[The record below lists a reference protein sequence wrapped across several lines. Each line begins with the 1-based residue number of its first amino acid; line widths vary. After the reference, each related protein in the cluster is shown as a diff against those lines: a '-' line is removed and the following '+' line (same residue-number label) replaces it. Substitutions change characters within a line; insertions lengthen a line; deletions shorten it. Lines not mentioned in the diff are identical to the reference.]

1 MAIAQIL
8 RASTSPK
15 ANRLLAA
22 LPEAAYRRLLP
33 DFEATTL
40 RVGEVLFHKAG
51 RLQYAY
57 FPTSAVATLSYA
69 VEEGRPMA
77 KAWPVGREGVVGVS
91 IFLGNGRREH
101 NATVQVAGLAVR
113 LPAAALMNEF
123 RRAGML
129 QHLLLRYV
137 FALVT
142 QASQLGVCN
151 YHHPIEQRLCRFLSL
166 GFDRVAGDRIAFTH
180 QHIAEL
186 LGVRRESITEA
197 ASRLQSQG
205 VIEYQRGNI
214 RLISRKKL
222 QERSCPCGAIIQRA
236 FQSVFE

>member
-1 MAIAQIL
+1 VAIGQI
-8 RASTSPK
+8 APTTPK

-22 LPEAAYRRLLP
+22 LPEATYRRLVP
-33 DFEATTL
+33 DLEARTL
-40 RVGEVLFHKAG
+40 RVGEVLFDRAG

-57 FPTSAVATLSYA
+57 FPISAVATLDYA

-77 KAWPVGREGVVGVS
+77 KAWPVGREGVLGVS

-101 NATVQVAGLAVR
+101 SATVQVAGLAVR
-113 LPAAALMNEF
+113 LPASALMNEF
-123 RRAGML
+123 ERAGIF
-129 QHLLLRYV
+129 QRLLLRYV

-142 QASQLGVCN
+142 QASQIGVCN
-151 YHHPIEQRLCRFLSL
+151 YHHPVEQRLCRFLSL

-180 QHIAEL
+180 QHIGQL
-186 LGVRRESITEA
+186 LGLRRESITEA
-197 ASRLQSQG
+197 ALRLQSDG
-205 VIEYQRGNI
+205 IIEYQRGNI

-222 QERSCPCGAIIQRA
+222 QERACPCAAIIQRA